1 MRLSQPSFFGENMD
15 GHKVDL
21 VNMHYTD
28 TPIPYMEQNGERV
41 YFRTPNSIF
50 VNSSCLFIEY
60 YDIIRSP
67 YFMFL
72 LMMANNPESFEK
84 MFDVARISGFG
95 PDALGEWYLERN
107 HQNPF
112 VDLVK
117 PEILERMSVK
127 DLDNF
132 MNDMLE
138 KQDFLAQSPLLNF
151 SKVITEI
158 PEEVTKNIIIWY
170 PVDNEAVENDVRD
183 TFGERVRFVTGD
195 LVDFID
201 EVPKDATYVFSD
213 ITNVDLLYE
222 KKKLYLNSIL
232 IPSDYRYNY
241 TDNGELKID
250 VEEYQKEVLFK
261 LDFFASSI
269 IRE

>member
-1 MRLSQPSFFGENMD
+1 MD

-28 TPIPYMEQNGERV
+28 TPVPYMEQNGERV
-41 YFRTPNSIF
+41 YFRSPNSVF

-60 YDIIRSP
+60 YDVIRSP
-67 YFMFL
+67 FFAFL
-72 LMMANNPESFEK
+72 LMMANNPESFNK
-84 MFDVARISGFG
+84 MFDVERISGFG
-95 PDALGEWYLERN
+95 ADELGEWYMERT

-117 PEILERMSVK
+117 PEILEKMSLNDIDK
-127 DLDNF
+127 F
-132 MNDMLE
+132 MNDILE
-138 KQDFLAQSPLLNF
+138 KQDFVSQSPLLNF
-151 SKVITEI
+151 SKVILGI
-158 PEEVTKNIIIWY
+158 PEEVAKNIIIWY
-170 PVDNEAVENDVRD
+170 PVDNDAIENDVHA

-195 LVDFID
+195 LIDFID
-201 EVPKDATYVFSD
+201 EVPKDVTYVFSD

-222 KKKLYLNSIL
+222 RKKLYLNSIL

-241 TDNGELKID
+241 TEDDELKID
-250 VEEYQKEVLFK
+250 IEEYQKEVLFK